1 MRSVKNTVFSM
12 LLVGSTVLAPV
23 AVQAATVFGF
33 QFNQNSSLVGSGT
46 FVSPI
51 DLAPG
56 TYDLS
61 SLNGFS
67 VDFSFIN
74 GRSYTTEN
82 ITTPLTGAAVR
93 ITDIGGGIERL
104 FFTEGSGPGVNGGGV
119 SGALDLFNG
128 QNVLSFEPTFFGGNT
143 FFNESSP
150 NGGFFFGE
158 YTALSITVPEPTT
171 VALLGLG
178 LLGFAASRRKS
189 AKSKNA

>member
-1 MRSVKNTVFSM
+1 MLSFKNTVFST

-46 FVSPI
+46 FVSPV

-74 GRSYTTEN
+74 GRSYTTDN

-93 ITDIGGGIERL
+93 IADLGGGVERL

-119 SGALDLFNG
+119 AGALDLYNG

-143 FFNESSP
+143 LFNESSP

-189 AKSKNA
+189 AKNKNA